1 MDKPQRFFWIL
12 VVSRLVRKLFR
23 LALLVAGVYFVL
35 EGPSSYGVAC
45 FAILAL
51 WKLDILQDRLE
62 TIRDHLRGL
71 SDDDIYEALRRG
83 DAESLKAKGLLQES
97 VVILRDIRN
106 NQMNAPPRE
115 DGGTF

>member
-12 VVSRLVRKLFR
+12 ILSRLVLKTFR
-23 LALLVAGVYFVL
+23 LALFVAGLYFVM
-35 EGPSSYGVAC
+35 EGPRSFGVAC
-45 FAILAL
+45 LAILAL
-51 WKLDILQDRLE
+51 WKLDMIQERLE
-62 TIRDHLRGL
+62 AVRDHLRGL
-71 SDDDIYEALRRG
+71 SDDDIYEALKRG
-83 DAESLKAKGLLQES
+83 EIEPLKTKGLLQEA